1 MDGKSAGQA
10 TKKIP
15 AVLTE
20 RQEEKGRV
28 RERILDTAQKMMI
41 EDGFRA
47 LSIRK
52 LAARVGYSA
61 GNIYLYFENREAI
74 ARELCLRGYAEML
87 SCLEEGAAAAS
98 KPGAKL
104 RGASKAYLE
113 FALARP
119 EMYRLIYMDDPAYLE
134 AVFTER
140 REDDPATRA
149 YELLVELA
157 AATLGA
163 KAPRPQAVKLAESCW
178 AAMHGIASLKL
189 SCPTFPRT
197 PTEALCEAAL
207 GGLLGKVRDLS

>member
-15 AVLTE
+15 GVLTE
-20 RQEEKGRV
+20 RQEEKERV
-28 RERILDTAQKMMI
+28 RERILDAAQKMMI

-52 LAARVGYSA
+52 LATRVQYSA
-61 GNIYLYFENREAI
+61 GNIYLYFENRDAI

-87 SCLEEGAAAAS
+87 AWLEKGAATAS

-104 RGASKAYLE
+104 RGASAAYLQ

-134 AVFTER
+134 AVFAER

-149 YELLVELA
+149 YELLIDLA

-163 KAPRPQAVKLAESCW
+163 QADRPQAVKLAESCW

-197 PTEALCEAAL
+197 SPEILCEAAL
-207 GGLLGKVRDLS
+207 DGLLKK